1 MHASV
6 MHRLLFTIYLC
17 GGLSLNFSLF
27 LSITIHENLECA
39 MSSTA
44 IQTDRQAERD
54 QYSKD
59 VPWYL
64 KELANLSP
72 ACRELF
78 ENYSHVPPEEVNS
91 HIYEL
96 VRLEN
101 ILVTRPWLLTRT
113 HREKRHGPSYPIPA
127 SAGSCSSSFPYP
139 PSPATLASSHSSRNL
154 NPRTRFWTSAAASR
168 RTYGNS
174 CTTASLPKTFTHAT
188 LSRNSST

>member
-1 MHASV
+1 MHVSV
-6 MHRLLFTIYLC
+6 TRSLLFTTCLYYF
-17 GGLSLNFSLF
+17 LSLHFSLF
-27 LSITIHENLECA
+27 FLFPSTKNYA

-44 IQTDRQAERD
+44 IQADRQAERD

-59 VPWYL
+59 VPWYF
-64 KELANLSP
+64 KELADLSP

-78 ENYSHVPPEEVNS
+78 ESYSHIPPEEVDS

-96 VRLEN
+96 VGLQN

-113 HREKRHGPSYPIPA
+113 HREKRHGPSYPILA
-127 SAGSCSSSFPYP
+127 SAGSCSSSSPYP
-139 PSPATLASSHSSRNL
+139 PNPATLASSHSSRDL
-154 NPRTRFWTSAAASR
+154 NPRTRFSTLAAASR

-174 CTTASLPKTFTHAT
+174 FTTASLPRIFMHAT